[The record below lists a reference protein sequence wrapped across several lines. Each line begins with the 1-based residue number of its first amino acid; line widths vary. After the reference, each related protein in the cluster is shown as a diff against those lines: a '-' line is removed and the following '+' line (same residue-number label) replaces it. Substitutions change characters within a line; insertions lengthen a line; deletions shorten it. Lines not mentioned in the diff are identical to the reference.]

1 MFTQM
6 EQAERMWEKLR
17 TWEMEAEMQGDIDKA
32 IKLEQKADRLQEA
45 IIRIKTKQARKKDWE
60 IFHSSV
66 GARTMLDIYN
76 EIRRDQSR

>member
-1 MFTQM
+1 MFTKM

-17 TWEMEAEMQGDIDKA
+17 AWEMEAEMQGDIDKA
-32 IKLEQKADRLQEA
+32 IELEQKADRLQEA